1 MDAAKYADG
10 RRYQEIPSGRGSAR
24 DFRGHGSE
32 PVRQQNE
39 QKDRN
44 IEILDRGSQKHH
56 GSAATSRSAS
66 ETNRVRKQLPELQTS
81 DSSDESSGKDSQI
94 TSNSANM
101 LGILSQQFSEPRSP
115 TEPPPPPEPPPSPQ
129 SSPGVSS
136 TSVERIL
143 TRRWERRF
151 SSGRLQRLHNP
162 SPDNPKFSHP
172 RSADDVVSMNFE
184 LQDFSGMPD
193 LIPDHAVASETAALV
208 ARNAYCDVM
217 GCIAGA
223 EIMIDN
229 CLIMRRTEQH
239 RSLRK
244 LCSNPQLGLAALSA
258 LPLHVLRAHAKSV
271 GVLGAVG
278 GRVRRSKQGGYGAR
292 NFDQSW

>member
-1 MDAAKYADG
+1 MLNRERWLDCEGQSRMDAAEYADG

-24 DFRGHGSE
+24 DFRGHGLE

-115 TEPPPPPEPPPSPQ
+115 TEPPPPPEPPPSLQ
-129 SSPGVSS
+129 FSPGVSS
-136 TSVERIL
+136 TSDERIS
-143 TRRWERRF
+143 TGRWERRF

-162 SPDNPKFSHP
+162 SPDTPKFFS
-172 RSADDVVSMNFE
+172 SAK
-184 LQDFSGMPD
+184 
-193 LIPDHAVASETAALV
+193 
-208 ARNAYCDVM
+208 C
-217 GCIAGA
+217 
-223 EIMIDN
+223 
-229 CLIMRRTEQH
+229 
-239 RSLRK
+239 
-244 LCSNPQLGLAALSA
+244 
-258 LPLHVLRAHAKSV
+258 
-271 GVLGAVG
+271 
-278 GRVRRSKQGGYGAR
+278 
-292 NFDQSW
+292 